1 MTILLEFREKLKKF
15 YGKYEI
21 YIKPLVKCIMAF
33 ITLSVINANIGF
45 MTRLKNPA
53 LVAIFAL
60 ACSFLPLNVVLLL
73 AAIFMVAHFYAVS
86 LPVALVALVI
96 ILLMFLLYYRFS
108 PKESYLVLL
117 TPIAF
122 ILKVPY
128 AIPIVAGLVGTPL
141 SAIPVA
147 FGIIL
152 YYLMFWVKQNSSII
166 NNSEASNMLQT
177 YTYLIDNV
185 INNKEMLVCI
195 FVFMA
200 TILVVFFIRRLSI
213 DYSWAIA
220 IVLGALTNVLI
231 MLVCDYMLN
240 ISYSIVGLIVGNIF
254 SIAIAFIVQFMAFH
268 VDYTRA
274 EHVQFEDDEYYYYV
288 KAIPKISIT
297 TRDKKVKRINPQKKM
312 TKRTSLSMTEE
323 IDIENELKNL
333 K

>member
-21 YIKPLVKCIMAF
+21 YMKPFMKCIMAF
-33 ITLSVINANIGF
+33 ITFSIINSTVGF
-45 MTRLKNPA
+45 MTKLNNPA
-53 LVAIFAL
+53 LVAFFAIG
-60 ACSFLPLNVVLLL
+60 CSFLPLNAVLVF
-73 AAIFMVAHFYAVS
+73 AAILMVAHFYAVS
-86 LPVALVALVI
+86 LPVALVALVL
-96 ILLMFLLYYRFS
+96 ILLIFLLYYRFS

-122 ILKVPY
+122 ILNIPY
-128 AIPIVAGLVGTPL
+128 VMPIIAGLLGTPI
-141 SAIPVA
+141 SAVPVS

-152 YYLMFWVKQNSSII
+152 YYLMYCVKQNSSII

-185 INNKEMLVCI
+185 LKNNDMLVCI
-195 FVFMA
+195 VAFMA
-200 TILVVFFIRRLSI
+200 TIVVVYFIRRLSV
-213 DYSWAIA
+213 DYSWSIA

-231 MLVCDYMLN
+231 MLVCDYMLD
-240 ISYSIVGLIVGNIF
+240 ISYSFFELIIGMIL
-254 SIAIAFIVQFMAFH
+254 SIAIAFCVQFMAFNI
-268 VDYTRA
+268 DYTRA

-288 KAIPKISIT
+288 KAIPKMSIT
-297 TRDKKVKRINPQKKM
+297 SRDKMIKRINPQKKIAKK
-312 TKRTSLSMTEE
+312 TELSMTEE

>member
-1 MTILLEFREKLKKF
+1 MTILLEFREKLKMF
-15 YGKYEI
+15 YGKYEV
-21 YIKPLVKCIMAF
+21 YIKPFLKCIMAF
-33 ITLSVINANIGF
+33 ITFSVINSNIGF
-45 MTRLKNPA
+45 MTKLKNPA

-60 ACSFLPLNVVLLL
+60 ACSFLPLNAVLIL
-73 AAIFMVAHFYAVS
+73 AAILMIAHFYAVS
-86 LPVALVALVI
+86 LPVALVAMVV

-108 PKESYLVLL
+108 PKESYLVIL

-122 ILKVPY
+122 ILNIPY
-128 AIPIVAGLVGTPL
+128 AIPIIAGLVGTPL
-141 SAIPVA
+141 SVFPVG

-152 YYLMFWVKQNSSII
+152 YFLMDCVKQNFSVM

-185 INNKEMLVCI
+185 IKNKEMLVCI
-195 FVFMA
+195 IAFMA
-200 TILVVFFIRRLSI
+200 TILVVYFIRRMST
-213 DYSWAIA
+213 DYAWSIA
-220 IVLGALTNVLI
+220 IVLGALTDILI

-240 ISYSIVGLIVGNIF
+240 ISYSIVGLFVGIIF
-254 SIAIAFIVQFMAFH
+254 SVAIAFVVQFMTFN

-288 KAIPKISIT
+288 KVVPKISIT
-297 TRDKKVKRINPQKKM
+297 TRDKKVKRINPQKKV

-323 IDIENELKNL
+323 IDIEKELEKL

>member
-1 MTILLEFREKLKKF
+1 MTILLEFREKLKNF

-33 ITLSVINANIGF
+33 ITLSMINANIGF
-45 MTRLKNPA
+45 MTKLKNPA
-53 LVAIFAL
+53 LVAIFAI
-60 ACSFLPLNVVLLL
+60 ACSFLPVNAVLLL
-73 AAIFMVAHFYAVS
+73 AAIFMVAHFFAVS
-86 LPVALVALVI
+86 LPVALVAI
-96 ILLMFLLYYRFS
+96 GMILLMFLLYYRFS
-108 PKESYLVLL
+108 PREGYLVLL
-117 TPIAF
+117 MPIAF

-128 AIPIVAGLVGTPL
+128 AIPIVAGLVGTPI
-141 SAIPVA
+141 SVIPVT

-152 YYLMFWVKQNSSII
+152 YYLMFWVKQNSSIV

-177 YTYLIDNV
+177 YTYLIDNL

-195 FVFMA
+195 IAFMA
-200 TILVVFFIRRLSI
+200 TILVVFLIRRMSI
-213 DYSWAIA
+213 DYSWSIA

-231 MLVCDYMLN
+231 MLVFDYIFN
-240 ISYSIVGLIVGNIF
+240 ISYSILPLLIGTSA
-254 SIAIAFIVQFMAFH
+254 SIAIAFIVQFMAFY

-297 TRDKKVKRINPQKKM
+297 TRDKKIKRINPQKKI
-312 TKRTSLSMTEE
+312 TKRTSLSKTEE